1 MLGAAHV
8 DDVVDDVQPDENGP
22 KVDDPDMRLETQAND
37 NDNGDESDEREKEAH
52 MQ

>member
-8 DDVVDDVQPDENGP
+8 DDVVDDAQLDKNGSN
-22 KVDDPDMRLETQAND
+22 VDDFHAND
-37 NDNGDESDEREKEAH
+37 NDHGDESDEREKEAH